1 MASFPRKK
9 SILPKIILLFLTSF
23 DVMADIFSLN
33 AGGMIYLDFGVFG
46 SITWAVKK
54 LPMTICITFQFIMEM
69 MRANTSSVPLE
80 QCPWMS
86 REKEFQVGSPFQTR
100 WWKDSWRIKALNTES
115 LWKEAGTRIDLQN
128 YFSCME
134 YEPF

>member
-9 SILPKIILLFLTSF
+9 NILPRIILLFLTNF

-33 AGGMIYLDFGVFG
+33 AGGMIYLDFGAFG

-69 MRANTSSVPLE
+69 MRVNTSSVLLE
-80 QCPWMS
+80 QCPLTFQ
-86 REKEFQVGSPFQTR
+86 EKEFQVGSPFQTR
-100 WWKDSWRIKALNTES
+100 W
-115 LWKEAGTRIDLQN
+115 
-128 YFSCME
+128 
-134 YEPF
+134 

>member
-1 MASFPRKK
+1 MASFPQKK
-9 SILPKIILLFLTSF
+9 NIFPKIILPFLTNF

-100 WWKDSWRIKALNTES
+100 W
-115 LWKEAGTRIDLQN
+115 
-128 YFSCME
+128 
-134 YEPF
+134 